1 MPIRGAVYVNG
12 KIARAD
18 EAVVPVYDHGFLY
31 GEGIY
36 ETLRTYNRVPFLYD
50 RHLARL
56 RASAARLRLD
66 VPFDDKAMLGWMKDT
81 VAAAGEMAGVTGVS
95 ATPGT
100 PPQAGM
106 NEAYIRVLLTRGV
119 GELTYDLKSTPAP
132 TVVIIVKPLEEPAA
146 RVFSDGI
153 PIALVQVLRNHPG
166 SVNPIIKSNNLLN
179 NALAMQEANRRG
191 AEEGLM
197 CNYRGEL
204 SECSQANFFMVRN
217 GVALTPKSQ
226 AGLLEGITRAYLF
239 EVGKDVGVDVREET
253 LFPADLEPGRI
264 DEAFI
269 TSTTREL
276 SPVTRIDGR
285 TIGSGKPGPVTK
297 KLLEGYRN
305 RAREQTQAALT
316 N

>member
-12 KIARAD
+12 KIARAE

-50 RHLARL
+50 RHVARL
-56 RASAARLRLD
+56 RASAARLQLD
-66 VPFDDKAMLGWMKDT
+66 VPFDDAALLGWMNDT
-81 VAAAGEMAGVTGVS
+81 VAAAGEMTAG
-95 ATPGT
+95 PGA
-100 PPQAGM
+100 PGM
-106 NEAYIRVLLTRGV
+106 DEAYIRILLTRGV

-132 TVVIIVKPLEEPAA
+132 TVVIIVKPLEQPAA
-146 RVFSDGI
+146 RVFADGI

-217 GVALTPKSQ
+217 GVALTPRSQ
-226 AGLLEGITRAYLF
+226 AGLLEGITRGYLF
-239 EVGKDVGVDVREET
+239 DVGNDAGVEVREET
-253 LFPADLEPGRI
+253 LFPADLEPGKI

-276 SPVTRIDGR
+276 SPVTRIDDR
-285 TIGSGKPGPVTK
+285 AIGNGKPGPVTK
-297 KLLEGYRN
+297 KLLDGYRK
-305 RAREQTQAALT
+305 RARELSLAALAR
-316 N
+316 